1 MLDIGGGG
9 AEEYPNFFFRNCNV
23 PLKTSSVFMGGRW
36 IMRTD
41 PLLNLDI
48 TILNILYIFG
58 YLLHYGF
65 RIFVKEYAN
74 AIEP

>member
-1 MLDIGGGG
+1 
-9 AEEYPNFFFRNCNV
+9 
-23 PLKTSSVFMGGRW
+23 
-36 IMRTD
+36 MRTD